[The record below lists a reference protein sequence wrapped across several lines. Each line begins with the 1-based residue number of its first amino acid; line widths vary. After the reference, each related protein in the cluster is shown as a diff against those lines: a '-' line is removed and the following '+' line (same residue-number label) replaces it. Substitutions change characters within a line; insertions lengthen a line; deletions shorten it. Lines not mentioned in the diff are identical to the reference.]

1 MPFLLPLAS
10 WWRRDLQLKRP
21 PRLPRQ
27 LTHVAVDC
35 GSFTLA
41 QRQIS
46 PGYHFTAQQYVNWIS
61 TLGPAVRWAV
71 LPDWPCEGASAEEVR
86 RRQVAT
92 TATAVDVLSDHLD
105 AAWCWCPVLQGQ
117 TVEDYL
123 RHAIDIADWVYA
135 LRDVYAARGQAADF
149 RVCIG
154 SLCRRNAVVEI
165 LEIVN
170 NVCAVLPDLALHLL
184 GRLGPVICHF
194 HCMGSPPHDPG

>member
-1 MPFLLPLAS
+1 MAVSRWLNDRSALVITS
-10 WWRRDLQLKRP
+10 
-21 PRLPRQ
+21 PRSSTSIGSALSDRQ
-27 LTHVAVDC
+27 CD
-35 GSFTLA
+35 GQSFPTG
-41 QRQIS
+41 R
-46 PGYHFTAQQYVNWIS
+46 VR
-61 TLGPAVRWAV
+61 GPA
-71 LPDWPCEGASAEEVR
+71 PKKCDECS
-86 RRQVAT
+86 
-92 TATAVDVLSDHLD
+92 
-105 AAWCWCPVLQGQ
+105 VLQGQ